1 MTSSAVIFG
10 WRPTARA
17 CSSSWSSNI
26 ARPSWAFILLL
37 PLLWLVIPSLS
48 LEYEVTMSLV
58 KWTSVPVQLGYQ
70 GNGRDRRRVSVLGGA
85 AAASNRPE
93 RQPGPAQEEQ
103 ATQQDRPNGE
113 GQGQGGVEIL
123 LGEGQKGHQQDRD
136 PAEPI
141 GRAHG

>member
-17 CSSSWSSNI
+17 CNSSWSSNI

-70 GNGRDRRRVSVLGGA
+70 GNGRDRRRGSGPGGA

-93 RQPGPAQEEQ
+93 RPPGQ
-103 ATQQDRPNGE
+103 
-113 GQGQGGVEIL
+113 
-123 LGEGQKGHQQDRD
+123 
-136 PAEPI
+136 I
-141 GRAHG
+141 GRAHV